1 MRCKGHVCFT
11 PGSGGVMVS
20 YLGLYHTVPRRMC
33 SRRTLLGLPAVVADV
48 QHLTLFTKAFMCG
61 GIETY

>member
-1 MRCKGHVCFT
+1 
-11 PGSGGVMVS
+11 MVS